1 MFKVRVITSTA
12 LISLAFLSLSTPG
25 RAQDVFSGND
35 NAQQQNNDRGG
46 FPTKRLPPI
55 VNSFCPDEQ
64 PYYYNKDGYLMVKP
78 GYSCG
83 RRQGVENDVA
93 PYDPDDCSKGAPGA
107 YDPSQNPRCQTPYRR
122 AARNPLPR
130 PGNRTDHHGTK
141 GIGRGLQGPDQ
152 PTSLPTN
159 FEDISQGID
168 ACFKRY
174 LPGYHSPDWNLYSKK
189 APAPQD
195 DRAFERAFTAS
206 RDGAEQAL
214 RAAGPLRHEDARH
227 ERSVDYLTGWL
238 TGCLGDRD
246 VLPLKGA
253 QLAYRRWVSAVYPSA
268 TEEEKKEH
276 EANFRIGFGNR
287 EQRPFD

>member
-122 AARNPLPR
+122 AARNPFRGQATALIIMARRASAGVCRVRINRRRFRRILRISPR
-130 PGNRTDHHGTK
+130 ALTRA
-141 GIGRGLQGPDQ
+141 
-152 PTSLPTN
+152 SS
-159 FEDISQGID
+159 DISQDIIRRIGTYIP
-168 ACFKRY
+168 KRHRR
-174 LPGYHSPDWNLYSKK
+174 LRMTGRSSELSPLQGTVLNRRFGRPGHCVM
-189 APAPQD
+189 
-195 DRAFERAFTAS
+195 RT
-206 RDGAEQAL
+206 
-214 RAAGPLRHEDARH
+214 
-227 ERSVDYLTGWL
+227 
-238 TGCLGDRD
+238 LGM
-246 VLPLKGA
+246 KGA
-253 QLAYRRWVSAVYPSA
+253 
-268 TEEEKKEH
+268 
-276 EANFRIGFGNR
+276 
-287 EQRPFD
+287 